1 MSGVRTEVGFLRTAT
16 GRELTYAV
24 MGNALGSGIDF
35 WGLKQELLDAV
46 RDAGF

>member
-1 MSGVRTEVGFLRTAT
+1 
-16 GRELTYAV
+16 